1 MIEVLAL
8 AGAVTQVAGGISSA
22 IKAGRDIGDLMP
34 HMARLGKLDSEIQA
48 AEAGRHKGPLGRLSS
63 PEQEGLAIAQAK
75 MAHSKAM
82 DDLRETFQLY
92 GPPGSWA
99 MVQKEMSA
107 ARLRHKEALEEQA
120 RQRDALFWGLSVT
133 AGVFVFIVGLVFMVL
148 GLEKAVNG

>member
-8 AGAVTQVAGGISSA
+8 AGAVTKVAGGISTA

-48 AEAGRHKGPLGRLSS
+48 AEAGRHKGPIGRLST

-75 MAHSKAM
+75 MAHKKAM
-82 DDLRETFQLY
+82 EELRETFQLY

-99 MVQKEMSA
+99 MVQKEMAA
-107 ARLRHKEALEEQA
+107 ARARHKEAIEEQA
-120 RQRDALFWGLSVT
+120 RQRDAVFWGLSVT
-133 AGVFVFIVGLVFMVL
+133 VGVLVFLAGLIFMVVGLD
-148 GLEKAVNG
+148 KAVNG